1 MYYNENEPFAVKW
14 LTELQKRGLIPIG
27 GIDDRSITEV
37 RPEDTSPTS
46 HFFAGIG
53 GWPLALQLAGWDPAR
68 PVWSGS
74 CPCQPWSVAGKNS
87 KFTDAIEDDRHLWPI
102 WYELIKV
109 SKPPVIFGEQTASKL
124 GREWLARVRS
134 DLETVGY
141 GVGAAELC
149 APAVGAPQRRS
160 RLYWVAYAGHGGD
173 RRWDEFRDSAACP
186 TGTERTHQGGGES
199 GEGTGRLR
207 PLDESTDG
215 GAINVFGEAVG
226 YSNCERLQ
234 GRWPKSGFNNTL
246 GQRQTRITSNVYSS
260 QIDIPGLLDNPLCG
274 GAIDKDTEA
283 KQSGNGAHNGISGPA
298 SESGFWDNFDLAYCQ
313 EIDGSTRIRRIEPR
327 TLPVATGIPNRV
339 GRIRGYGNSIVPQ
352 LAAVFIRSFLEAESN
367 EDK

>member
-102 WYELIKV
+102 WYGLIKV

-134 DLETVGY
+134 DLEAVGY
-141 GVGAAELC
+141 GVGAADLC
-149 APAVGAPQRRS
+149 AAAVGSPQRRS

-186 TGTERTHQGGGES
+186 TGTERTHQGGGER

-215 GAINVFGEAVG
+215 GAI
-226 YSNCERLQ
+226 
-234 GRWPKSGFNNTL
+234 
-246 GQRQTRITSNVYSS
+246 
-260 QIDIPGLLDNPLCG
+260 DIPGLLDNPLCG
-274 GAIDKDTEA
+274 GAIDNDTEA
-283 KQSGNGAHNGISGPA
+283 KQSGNGSHNGISGPA

-339 GRIRGYGNSIVPQ
+339 GRIRGYGNAIVPQ

-367 EDK
+367 EDNS